1 MTLPS
6 FFRYV
11 SRLLR
16 TFKQQKVFAAI
27 NIAGLAVGLAC
38 ALLILLW
45 VQYERSYDGFHSKK
59 NEIFRIINHQQRNGL
74 DRDLS
79 GAPYPLGPALK
90 ENFPEIREYAR
101 MFGYRPVCQ
110 TTGENAIQVNTRLIE
125 TDPQFF
131 TLFDF
136 PFARGEAGTA
146 LSDPYSLVL
155 NEKTARALFGD
166 EDPLGKTVIVGADEK
181 LSLRVSGVVKDLPEI
196 SHIQFDVAI
205 PLSVYRS
212 GQSNPFIND
221 WKVYFVTTY
230 VRVDQA
236 VSLPVLEGK
245 LSAFVQ
251 AQDSANRNHP
261 VWLQAL
267 GRIHSDARIFSDSE
281 NAGAIDSRSIALFS
295 LIAFVVLIIA
305 GINFM
310 NLTTA
315 RAFTRAKEV
324 GIRKVNGASKRDLV
338 KLFLSETLGLFGL
351 AMILG
356 LFLLQLLLPL
366 LRGLTGRRMDL
377 AVLSGAQIFFS
388 VVAITVISA
397 LAAGILPALFLAS
410 FKPADTLKN
419 YRPAGRWTL
428 LGLRRTLLS
437 IQFIAAAVLIGITGV
452 VFYQLHYLKTK
463 DLGYDRTHMVEI
475 DYAPE
480 LRGRTE
486 AWKNDLLAYPGVLGV
501 TKSLSPYNS
510 GASYKKYAGTWE
522 GKADP
527 ADVRFYSYD
536 VDADFLG
543 TFGVPLKAG
552 RFFAKDSV
560 GDPNH
565 ILINETAVRIM
576 GLADPVGKRLTIFQK
591 PYTIIGIVGDFNATS
606 LRTAI
611 DPTVFFL
618 GRLKGQDDYPALTVR
633 LSPGDVPGAL
643 QHMASVWRKYC
654 PGKPFQYHFL
664 DDILRSEFYLHDEIF
679 GRMMAGFA
687 GLALIVAGLGLFG
700 LVAFGAERKTREI
713 GIRKILGATKTQILA
728 LMSKDVVPV
737 VVVSNIIAWPMIVL
751 FSGGWLKE
759 FAYRAGYAWWLVG
772 LTVLVTAAIAL
783 ATIGYHALN
792 AARKNPAVCLRY
804 E

>member
-1 MTLPS
+1 
-6 FFRYV
+6 V
-11 SRLLR
+11 D
-16 TFKQQKVFAAI
+16 KAASI
-27 NIAGLAVGLAC
+27 
-38 ALLILLW
+38 
-45 VQYERSYDGFHSKK
+45 
-59 NEIFRIINHQQRNGL
+59 
-74 DRDLS
+74 
-79 GAPYPLGPALK
+79 PA
-90 ENFPEIREYAR
+90 
-101 MFGYRPVCQ
+101 
-110 TTGENAIQVNTRLIE
+110 
-125 TDPQFF
+125 
-131 TLFDF
+131 
-136 PFARGEAGTA
+136 
-146 LSDPYSLVL
+146 
-155 NEKTARALFGD
+155 
-166 EDPLGKTVIVGADEK
+166 
-181 LSLRVSGVVKDLPEI
+181 
-196 SHIQFDVAI
+196 
-205 PLSVYRS
+205 
-212 GQSNPFIND
+212 
-221 WKVYFVTTY
+221 
-230 VRVDQA
+230 
-236 VSLPVLEGK
+236 LEGK

-261 VWLQAL
+261 VWLQPF

-281 NAGAIDSRSIALFS
+281 NAGAIDSRTIALFS

-305 GINFM
+305 CINFM

-315 RAFTRAKEV
+315 RAFARAKEV

-338 KLFLSETLGLFGL
+338 RLFLSETLGLFGL

-356 LFLLQLLLPL
+356 LLLLQLMLPL
-366 LRGLTGRRMDL
+366 LRSLTGRRMDL
-377 AVLSGAQIFFS
+377 AVLSVTQILVS
-388 VVAITVISA
+388 VVAITVASA

-419 YRPAGRWTL
+419 HRPAGRWTL

-437 IQFIAAAVLIGITGV
+437 VQFIAAAVLIGITGV

-463 DLGYDRTHMVEI
+463 DLGYDRTHMIEI

-480 LRGRTE
+480 LQGRAE
-486 AWKNDLLAYPGVLGV
+486 AWKNDLLAYPGVLGA

-510 GASYKKYAGTWE
+510 GASYKKYVGIWE
-522 GKADP
+522 GKADS
-527 ADVRFYSYD
+527 ADVRFYNYD
-536 VDADFLG
+536 IDSDFLG
-543 TFGVPLKAG
+543 TFGVPLKTG

-560 GDPNH
+560 SDPNN
-565 ILINETAVRIM
+565 ILINETAARIM

-633 LSPGDVPGAL
+633 ISPGDVPGAL
-643 QHMASVWRKYC
+643 QHIVSVWRKYC

-664 DDILRSEFYLHDEIF
+664 DDILRSEFYLNDEIF

-687 GLALIVAGLGLFG
+687 GLALLVAGLGLFG

-713 GIRKILGATKTQILA
+713 GIRKILGATKLQILT

-737 VVVSNIIAWPMIVL
+737 VVVSNIVAWPMIVL
-751 FSGGWLKE
+751 FAGGWLKE
-759 FAYRAGYAWWLVG
+759 FAYRVGFAWWLVG
-772 LTVLVTAAIAL
+772 LTVLVTAAISL